1 MHPNSPYAHRPLVRF
16 QSLIAFCSV
25 FVLLTGV
32 IACSDSNQPALAP
45 IEPTEELTSQPT
57 NPTVESTPTPTPSP
71 SPTRVP
77 TPSPTPI
84 PTPTPTIFEQG
95 EIDGITRSP
104 FNGLAV
110 DDETLERRILVIKV
124 DNHEEARPQSG
135 IQLADMM
142 IEVWV
147 EGITRYL
154 AVFQASD
161 TDFVGPIRSMRPTDF
176 ALQNSWAST
185 FVNSGGQDWIQAIGD
200 ASTARWFIEPPGSFR
215 VSARPRPWNLYGDTN
230 SLRTLDNRG
239 TYSNPLSPLW
249 EFGDMPDDAAV
260 AEDVTLKYWF
270 DYTTSWYWNEEEFH
284 YEKSTVDR
292 YSPSGEVT
300 NQPHYYLD
308 PNNNARRIS
317 ADTLIMLET
326 IYFLTCYG
334 CESGSNVPVAE
345 TVGSG
350 TAWVFHGGKMQ
361 KGNWSRSSEREWFTL
376 TLDDGSPMLIPPGQ
390 IWMTLSRRDNV
401 IVNQSLD

>member
-1 MHPNSPYAHRPLVRF
+1 MRRPL
-16 QSLIAFCSV
+16 LPTKT
-25 FVLLTGV
+25 LLTSALIV
-32 IACSDSNQPALAP
+32 ILISGALACSNSSQSTLISNESAEKLNVQTEIPTTVPSPMPTPAP
-45 IEPTEELTSQPT
+45 IA
-57 NPTVESTPTPTPSP
+57 
-71 SPTRVP
+71 

-104 FNGLAV
+104 FNGMAV
-110 DDETLERRILVIKV
+110 NDESLSRRVLVVKV

-135 IQLADMM
+135 IELADMI
-142 IEVWV
+142 IEIWV

-176 ALQNSWAST
+176 ALQNPWAST
-185 FVNSGGQDWIQAIGD
+185 FVNSGGQDWIQNIGD

-215 VSARPRPWNLYGDTN
+215 ISARPRPWNLYGDTN

-239 TYSNPLSPLW
+239 SYSSPLSPLW
-249 EFGDMPDDAAV
+249 EFGNMPNDAAT
-260 AEDVTLKYWF
+260 AEEILLKYWF
-270 DYTTSWYWNEEEFH
+270 DYTTSWYWNEEEFQ
-284 YEKSTVDR
+284 YEKSTI
-292 YSPSGEVT
+292 G
-300 NQPHYYLD
+300 QPHYYLD
-308 PNNNARRIS
+308 PNNNAHRIS

-326 IYFLTCYG
+326 LYFLTCYG
-334 CESGSNVPVAE
+334 CESGANVPVAE

-350 TAWVFHGGKMQ
+350 TAWVFHGGKMV
-361 KGNWSRSSEREWFTL
+361 KGYWSRSSEREWFSL
-376 TLDDGSPMLIPPGQ
+376 TLDDGSPMLIPPGR

-401 IVNQSLD
+401 IVNQGLD

>member
-1 MHPNSPYAHRPLVRF
+1 MYYKSSYGSGPKVLLKYR
-16 QSLIAFCSV
+16 IAFVSLA
-25 FVLLTGV
+25 VLLTGV
-32 IACSDSNQPALAP
+32 VACSNPNQPTLAP
-45 IEPTEELTSQPT
+45 IEPSEEIANQPES
-57 NPTVESTPTPTPSP
+57 PTVEPTPMPTPTPI
-71 SPTRVP
+71 P

-110 DDETLERRILVIKV
+110 DDETLSRRVLVVKV

-135 IQLADMM
+135 IELADMM

-215 VSARPRPWNLYGDTN
+215 ISARPRPWNLYGDTN

-239 TYSNPLSPLW
+239 TYSSPLSPLW
-249 EFGDMPDDAAV
+249 DFGDMSGDADAA
-260 AEDVTLKYWF
+260 EEILLKYWF

-284 YEKSTVDR
+284 YEKSTI
-292 YSPSGEVT
+292 G
-300 NQPHYYLD
+300 QPHYYLD
-308 PNNNARRIS
+308 PNNDAHRIS

-326 IYFLTCYG
+326 LYFLTCYG

-350 TAWVFHGGKMQ
+350 SAWVFHGGKMQ
-361 KGNWSRSSEREWFTL
+361 KGYWSRSSEREWFSL
-376 TLDDGSPMLIPPGQ
+376 TLDDGSPMIIPPGQ
-390 IWMTLSRRDNV
+390 IWMTLARRDNV
-401 IVNQSLD
+401 IVNQDLD